1 MLAPG
6 FSGDKHDLTVQLT
19 RIMFPGIGFL
29 VLSAWC
35 LGVLNSHRQFF
46 LSYVAPVLWNVA
58 QIAALVV
65 GVIVVG
71 GHETLAEREDLAIY
85 LAWGVLIGG
94 VLQFGVQIG
103 PVRRLLGGIRLS
115 LDTDQRVGA
124 QRPRPVRPG
133 AAGPRRH
140 PDHGVGRPAARQLP
154 GDRRHRR
161 RSPTRW
167 CCTCCPSACS
177 G

>member
-1 MLAPG
+1 TRILVPG
-6 FSGDKHDLTVQLT
+6 YTDETYELTVQLT

-65 GVIVVG
+65 GVLVVG
-71 GHETLAEREDLAIY
+71 GFHQPEQKADLAIW

-94 VLQFGVQIG
+94 VLQFGVQIR
-103 PVRRLLGGIRLS
+103 PVRKLLGTIRLS
-115 LDTDQRVGA
+115 LDTSA
-124 QRPRPVRPG
+124 APVRSVLS
-133 AAGPRRH
+133 RF
-140 PDHGVGRPAARQLP
+140 VPALL
-154 GDRRHRR
+154 
-161 RSPTRW
+161 
-167 CCTCCPSACS
+167 
-177 G
+177 